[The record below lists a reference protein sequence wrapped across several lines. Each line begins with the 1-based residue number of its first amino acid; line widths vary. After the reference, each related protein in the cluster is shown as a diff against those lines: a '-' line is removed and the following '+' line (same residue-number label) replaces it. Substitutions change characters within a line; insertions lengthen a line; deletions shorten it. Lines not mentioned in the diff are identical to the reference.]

1 MPRPKKQ
8 PCARVRVEFS
18 LPPDL
23 AADVYRYADAMNGS
37 LSQAGANLLRLALT
51 HSAQTGF

>member
-37 LSQAGANLLRLALT
+37 LSQAGAHLLRLALT